1 MVWHYANWRLMP
13 EVVASQCLRPSTDKF
28 ASEIPLLWFTS
39 HQLWD
44 RTLIDD
50 VLCSVRFGLRA
61 DDARLMPSWQVFA
74 STGADPEEFVAT
86 LLLTGAE
93 RGEWVA
99 TSAAVPLDELAFEV
113 LQDGSGDWACFLNDE
128 GRAWNPANPA
138 AVAQAYLEDEGR
150 ARAERDS
157 GA

>member
-1 MVWHYANWRLMP
+1 MVWHYNNWRLMP
-13 EVVASQCLRPSTDKF
+13 EVVADQCLRPTNGKF
-28 ASEIPLLWFTS
+28 ASGVPLLWFTT

-44 RTLIDD
+44 RTLVED

-61 DDARLMPSWQVFA
+61 DDGRLLPSWQVFA

-93 RGEWVA
+93 RDEWLA
-99 TSAAVPLDELAFEV
+99 TAEAVPLGELAFEV
-113 LQDGSGDWACFLNDE
+113 LQDGSGDWACFLDDE
-128 GRAWNPANPA
+128 GRAWKPADPT
-138 AVAQAYLEDEGR
+138 AVARAYLEDEGR

-157 GA
+157 GV